1 LYEDIS
7 HDLRTPLMVIS
18 SSIELLRAGELT
30 PYQIEKLDMIE
41 DNSTKM
47 KNLVNELLFLNKNII
62 STSEN
67 IDVNMQ

>member
-1 LYEDIS
+1 LYEDIN

-18 SSIELLRAGELT
+18 SSIELLRSGELT
-30 PYQIEKLDMIE
+30 SYQIEKLDMID

-62 STSEN
+62 STSDN